1 MIDNKFLALLDEK
14 QKLNHLLELK
24 EEEFTQFKS
33 QKEEKIREMKQATE
47 LYKEKC
53 KQEMQNWSNHVLDLM
68 RTLELKEEELT
79 QLDSQKNRRISG
91 IEQATELYKEQ
102 SKKNGTL
109 SSHILDLKQTIAH
122 QQDIYECMAKLQ
134 KELKSELECSI
145 CMDTFENPYMIP
157 ECCHRFCKH
166 CIEESL
172 ARSGRLCPLCRCNVT
187 SKRGL
192 RKDELIGKDQSED
205 EM

>member
-1 MIDNKFLALLDEK
+1 MQQLKEKEKEFNKLAAVIDNKFLALLDEK

-102 SKKNGTL
+102 SKK
-109 SSHILDLKQTIAH
+109 K
-122 QQDIYECMAKLQ
+122 
-134 KELKSELECSI
+134 
-145 CMDTFENPYMIP
+145 
-157 ECCHRFCKH
+157 
-166 CIEESL
+166 IE
-172 ARSGRLCPLCRCNVT
+172 P
-187 SKRGL
+187 
-192 RKDELIGKDQSED
+192 
-205 EM
+205 